1 MPFFLDISFLIFS
14 SSINMI
20 WIIVSWIAS
29 TETGSTFKC
38 LWKVVLWNFKNGI
51 TSRNP
56 CSMNASKTFPWV
68 LVSCPGWKWES
79 SWPRHLSALTISSG
93 LLEMTYWIPM
103 LCFWQQQ
110 RLLCHTF
117 YHYLHWW
124 FMDNRQHI
132 WCWDYHQGWNRPTN
146 IQDTMLGTCLCQ

>member
-14 SSINMI
+14 SRINMI
-20 WIIVSWIAS
+20 WIIVSRIPS

-56 CSMNASKTFPWV
+56 CSMNASNN
-68 LVSCPGWKWES
+68 LSMGVSFM
-79 SWPRHLSALTISSG
+79 PRMTVRVFLTLPPFCLTISSG
-93 LLEMTYWIPM
+93 LLEMSYWIPI